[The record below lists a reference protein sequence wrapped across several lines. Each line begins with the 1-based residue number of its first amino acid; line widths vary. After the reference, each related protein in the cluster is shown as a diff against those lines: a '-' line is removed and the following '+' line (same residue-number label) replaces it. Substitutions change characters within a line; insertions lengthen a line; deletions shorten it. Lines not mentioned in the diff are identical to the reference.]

1 MAVNMLLM
9 CRLFGDDNSF
19 QYSLNNILDIKHYL
33 NHDFKI
39 LESWSIK
46 WLLKFNPSKTKIVVL
61 WKAKGDPQ
69 IIFYIIHSNSVLGG
83 HVYNFGQDIFDNIA

>member
-1 MAVNMLLM
+1 MDVFMLLM

-19 QYSLNNILDIKHYL
+19 RYSSNNILDIKHYL

-46 WLLKFNPSKTKIVVL
+46 WLLKFIPSKTKIVVL
-61 WKAKGDPQ
+61 WKGTWDPQ
-69 IIFYIIHSNSVLGG
+69 IMFYIIHSNSVLGG
-83 HVYNFGQDIFDNIA
+83 HVYNVGQDIIDNIA